1 MLNWRAFLLTFVLI
15 LFTELYLEG
24 TSRFAFGEEVW
35 FRVSTLLCM
44 VLAGSL
50 WQFFSVRRGNFLRA
64 AAQTSV
70 LCLPVVIVIVVN
82 AFTVHRGLAKDE
94 PSTVAGWIGT
104 FLVWFAILAVP
115 IGLLSALGATILR
128 LAMRQGGGRHL
139 V

>member
-50 WQFFSVRRGNFLRA
+50 WQFFSVVRYFRELPPKLRFCA
-64 AAQTSV
+64 Y
-70 LCLPVVIVIVVN
+70 
-82 AFTVHRGLAKDE
+82 
-94 PSTVAGWIGT
+94 
-104 FLVWFAILAVP
+104 
-115 IGLLSALGATILR
+115 LL
-128 LAMRQGGGRHL
+128 
-139 V
+139 